1 MNFKHLFTVI
11 GLLFAFTMNAQNN
24 AVLSGTV
31 KTDQGKLVKGAT
43 IIIVGSAIKTTSN
56 EEGRFSIENLEP
68 REYNLSVT
76 YKNFSRWSKILQ
88 LHLDKIPSL
97 LC

>member
-56 EEGRFSIENLEP
+56 EEGNLP
-68 REYNLSVT
+68 L
-76 YKNFSRWSKILQ
+76 KISFLKSTAYR
-88 LHLDKIPSL
+88 LHLKIIFL
-97 LC
+97 